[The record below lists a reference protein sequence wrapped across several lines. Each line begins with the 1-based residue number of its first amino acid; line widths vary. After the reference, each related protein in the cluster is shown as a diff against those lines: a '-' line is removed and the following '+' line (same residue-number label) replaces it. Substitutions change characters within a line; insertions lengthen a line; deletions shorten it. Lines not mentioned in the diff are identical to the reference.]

1 MTRIAIPRF
10 LIVLVALIG
19 GLWLIEQGFS
29 LVYRIADILL
39 LFGLAWLLMLLLDP
53 LIRRLESARIPRGAA
68 IGIAY
73 LIAVGGL
80 IGALLALAPQFAGL
94 TQSLPRLVNAISAH
108 AERAAVWLQDHG
120 VQIDPQALTNQVAGL
135 TTELGRAIAGH
146 AVAAAQSLVGLVGR
160 IALLITVSI
169 YMCLT
174 RGRMRNVVR
183 PVVPPRW
190 RDEYDAFIHEVNSA
204 YSSYIRGYFYV
215 AALGTLM
222 SAVLLFGF
230 HIPGAVIWL
239 MLVFVLRLLPFIGG
253 TLADVLLVLIFFF
266 QLSFTASM
274 VAISLVIAGQVV
286 LTNILMP
293 RVMSRELGINPLL
306 VLFAVLLG
314 GKIYG
319 VAGILFAIPAA
330 AVIATVT
337 GKAIKRYLLP
347 AYERPGWW
355 HDDVT
360 IAESSAEVAPAAPV
374 DRTGVAKGRAPT
386 APVEAKV
393 PRVKEGL

>member
-19 GLWLIEQGFS
+19 GLWLIEQIFS

-108 AERAAVWLQDHG
+108 AERGAVWLQDHG

-135 TTELGRAIAGH
+135 TTELGRAVAGH

-286 LTNILMP
+286 LTNVLMP

>member
-19 GLWLIEQGFS
+19 GLWLIEQIFS

-94 TQSLPRLVNAISAH
+94 AQSLPRLVNAISAH

-135 TTELGRAIAGH
+135 TTELGRAVAGH

-204 YSSYIRGYFYV
+204 YSSYIRGYF
-215 AALGTLM
+215 
-222 SAVLLFGF
+222 
-230 HIPGAVIWL
+230 
-239 MLVFVLRLLPFIGG
+239 
-253 TLADVLLVLIFFF
+253 
-266 QLSFTASM
+266 
-274 VAISLVIAGQVV
+274 
-286 LTNILMP
+286 
-293 RVMSRELGINPLL
+293 
-306 VLFAVLLG
+306 
-314 GKIYG
+314 
-319 VAGILFAIPAA
+319 
-330 AVIATVT
+330 
-337 GKAIKRYLLP
+337 
-347 AYERPGWW
+347 
-355 HDDVT
+355 
-360 IAESSAEVAPAAPV
+360 
-374 DRTGVAKGRAPT
+374 
-386 APVEAKV
+386 
-393 PRVKEGL
+393 

>member
-1 MTRIAIPRF
+1 MTRITVPRF
-10 LIVLVALIG
+10 LLVLVAFIG
-19 GLWLIEQGFS
+19 GLWLIEQVFS
-29 LVYRIADILL
+29 IVYRMADVLL
-39 LFGLAWLLMLLLDP
+39 LFGLAWLLKLLLDP
-53 LIRRLESARIPRGAA
+53 LIRRLEASRVPRGAA
-68 IGIAY
+68 IAIAY
-73 LIAVGGL
+73 LLAVGGL
-80 IGALLALAPQFAGL
+80 VGAILALAPQFPAL
-94 TQSLPRLVNAISAH
+94 TQNFPRLVDEVSIRSERGAI
-108 AERAAVWLQDHG
+108 WLQQHG
-120 VQIDPQALTNQVAGL
+120 VQIDPQALTNQIASLATEFGRTVAG
-135 TTELGRAIAGH
+135 R
-146 AVAAAQSLVGLVGR
+146 AVAAAQSLLGLLGR
-160 IALLITVSI
+160 IALVITVSI
-169 YMCLT
+169 YMSLT
-174 RGRMRNVVR
+174 RGRMSNVVR

-190 RDEYDAFIHEVNSA
+190 RDEFDAFVDEVNSA

-230 HIPGAVIWL
+230 RVPGAVVWL

-253 TLADVLLVLIFFF
+253 TLADLLLVLVFFF
-266 QLSFTASM
+266 QLRFASSI
-274 VAISLVIAGQVV
+274 VATVLVIAGQVV

-337 GKAIKRYLLP
+337 GKALNRYLLP

-355 HDDVT
+355 RDDVT
-360 IAESSAEVAPAAPV
+360 VAESSTADAPAASV
-374 DRTGVAKGRAPT
+374 ERLGVAKGRPPAP
-386 APVEAKV
+386 PVEPNV
-393 PRVKEGL
+393 PRVKEPL

>member
-19 GLWLIEQGFS
+19 GLWLIEQIFS

-120 VQIDPQALTNQVAGL
+120 VQINPQALTNQVAGL
-135 TTELGRAIAGH
+135 TTELGRAVAGH

>member
-19 GLWLIEQGFS
+19 GLWLIEQIFS

-108 AERAAVWLQDHG
+108 AERGAVWLQDHG

-135 TTELGRAIAGH
+135 TTELGRAVAGH

>member
-1 MTRIAIPRF
+1 MTRIAVPRL

-19 GLWLIEQGFS
+19 GLWLIEQVFS

-73 LIAVGGL
+73 LLAVGGL

-108 AERAAVWLQDHG
+108 AERAAVWLQDHC

-135 TTELGRAIAGH
+135 TTELGRAVAGH

-190 RDEYDAFIHEVNSA
+190 RDEYDAFIKDVNSA

-215 AALGTLM
+215 VALGTLM
-222 SAVLLFGF
+222 SAAVLFGF
-230 HIPGAVIWL
+230 RVPSAVIWL
-239 MLVFVLRLLPFIGG
+239 TLGLVLRLLPFIGG

-286 LTNILMP
+286 LTNVLMP

-337 GKAIKRYLLP
+337 GKAIKHFLLP
-347 AYERPGWW
+347 AYDRPGWW
-355 HDDVT
+355 SGDVT
-360 IAESSAEVAPAAPV
+360 VAESSTTVVPAERLTVV
-374 DRTGVAKGRAPT
+374 KGRPAP
-386 APVEAKV
+386 PVEPNV
-393 PRVKEGL
+393 SRMKEPS

>member
-10 LIVLVALIG
+10 LIILIALIA
-19 GLWLIEQGFS
+19 GLWLIEQIFS

-120 VQIDPQALTNQVAGL
+120 VQINPQALTNQVAGL